1 MEISEFMLVTEGAS
15 VSKVWNGKEAVD
27 AFAVS
32 KSGDFD
38 AILMDVMMP
47 VMDGYHAT
55 ELIRGME
62 REDAKSIPIIAMS
75 ANAFTEDRIK
85 SRQAGMDAHISKP
98 LDMQKLLKVIYQLIS

>member
-1 MEISEFMLVTEGAS
+1 
-15 VSKVWNGKEAVD
+15 
-27 AFAVS
+27 
-32 KSGDFD
+32 
-38 AILMDVMMP
+38 MP

-62 REDAKSIPIIAMS
+62 REDAKIIPIIAMS